1 MTESMLRLA
10 GLIVAR
16 AAPAWFWIRP
26 PVLKAGICA
35 CRSIDFLAS
44 VSAPGGND
52 CCDVIHGDPEIW
64 ADVNLC
70 LNEKILSRLDTLQKI
85 IAAKS
90 LGA

>member
-1 MTESMLRLA
+1 
-10 GLIVAR
+10 
-16 AAPAWFWIRP
+16 
-26 PVLKAGICA
+26 
-35 CRSIDFLAS
+35 
-44 VSAPGGND
+44 
-52 CCDVIHGDPEIW
+52 VIHGDPEIW

>member
-1 MTESMLRLA
+1 MLRLA

-16 AAPAWFWIRP
+16 AAPARFWIRP